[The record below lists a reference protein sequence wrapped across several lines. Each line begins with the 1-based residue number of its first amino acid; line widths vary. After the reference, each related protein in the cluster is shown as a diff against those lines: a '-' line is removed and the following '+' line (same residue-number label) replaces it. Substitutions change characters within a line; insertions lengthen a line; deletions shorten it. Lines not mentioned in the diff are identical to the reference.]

1 MRTALGVLA
10 FVLFL
15 VLAVGFI
22 WFMLEGVRLLVE
34 FGLLLMALI
43 AGGLAYG

>member
-1 MRTALGVLA
+1 MRTALGILS

-15 VLAVGFI
+15 VLSAILV
-22 WFMLEGVRLLVE
+22 WFMLEGVKLIVG

>member
-1 MRTALGVLA
+1 MRTALGVLLYA
-10 FVLFL
+10 LFL

-22 WFMLEGVRLLVE
+22 WFVLEGVRLLVE
-34 FGLLLMALI
+34 FGLLCMTLI